1 MARNANR
8 AIFFVFLMVF
18 ATITPMVGSVSA
30 HSAIILT
37 LDKPHVVLEGGN
49 SENITMTIENN
60 GSSIESYN
68 ISLDLAGLSNVW
80 NITSVN
86 QSVNGVLPTFEVDTT
101 LIVRLDVGAEPS
113 DSGSFVINVSE
124 QDSDIHSL
132 ISVYVTVSPSYAS
145 SISFNTVNGPLQQM
159 NAGTTTNFTIDVSND
174 GNAPD
179 TILLDVDAEPDLA
192 AFWANFNNN
201 TGNNSNNNSGSD
213 SNNTSNNTSTNVTV
227 PANVL
232 MYGNSYIYTHNVDSI
247 LAQIFNS
254 VGQHNSTIAN
264 TAGSMKF
271 PQHWSNINTSGNTW
285 NTSLRDSGH
294 DWDYV
299 VLQDQSQIPG
309 FQRTNQE
316 WIDSK
321 DSAVLI
327 ADAVEDENSEVIL
340 MMTWGRRSGDPSNP
354 VRYSNFTNMQDEL
367 ASGYTDFHDNMT
379 NPSRDVWIAPVGL
392 AFQNIYY
399 NVLDSGSTPTL
410 PGNTFYD
417 LYDPDG
423 SHPSMTGSYLAA
435 CVLYATITGE
445 SAIEVN
451 DSIAIAANLKLE
463 LQQAA
468 DDTVFNQTSNI
479 DYPWENGSQT
489 TSMSQNRVV
498 PPGWN
503 LVFDDSQMSNV
514 PAYSDV
520 QTTLQVSVPSNAQ
533 PGYYGF
539 NLFSASTNGNNSNS
553 YTFVVEVLPEN
564 NLSFSFLDQANDFIP
579 GQSITTSLQVTN
591 TGNAELDLNWNLTS
605 QSGPCTVNLIDAS
618 STSFMPGDVND
629 IGFMVGVDSSADKS
643 HDCELLLNGEGLHG
657 DYAYVA
663 EPFEFTINVDELVAF
678 ELTHTYSQAISLTP
692 QTAESYQLRLYNN
705 GSETVE
711 FLLDFTSQSP
721 LTTNLLSSTNINVQ
735 SGQVGLWNLSTD
747 IGQGYTGLMSQNFAV
762 TYQNI
767 TSNNVVTFDIQTVP
781 GLSVS
786 GPLDGRITTKP
797 GSSVDVDIELTNSGT
812 MDLNLTA
819 SVSGL
824 PTGAEVIF
832 SSIEVDLDAGNSET
846 ITMSLSMTSTAQ
858 SGSYPINITYSSD
871 EVTKSLNLELQVA
884 QSVGLT
890 VNSISNN
897 IAAGPISEVTYT
909 FEVTNLGSAS
919 DTFFVS
925 LGFDDS
931 NNASTWFDTTL
942 STTSINLDSS
952 STQAVTIQLRER
964 LAGAPANGCDVD
976 IIVTSSNDDT
986 ISSSISFK
994 IIPIQASAQLT
1005 ILADDNSALPGQSIS
1020 GDVVVTNTGTGEDQ
1034 FLLTTV
1040 GQDCGLSEIFTLPAG
1055 SSSQAFEWSCLIEE
1069 TASAG
1074 LSSFNFR
1081 VTSNARSNYVLEQIE
1096 IFTVEPNWG
1105 GDGILEISFGD
1116 SMLSMASSGGSSTTV
1131 TVKNLANAPLS
1142 GSLFI
1147 LGSDESLFD
1156 VTIRPMNSNT
1166 TSNEFSL
1173 ANGQTTVFELLI
1185 NSRVS
1190 ESESANLRVSAS
1202 LLIDGVTYTEESTDL
1217 PVMVDGPEL
1226 PPNGIELPF
1235 GIEFDEEQTISIMAG
1250 GWVFSLLL
1258 LLLMNALR
1266 KRRKSIRLNATVE
1279 ESSQYGSEDS
1289 GKPNKNSKEK
1299 QVVAH
1304 QLKSNECRMTPDNKV
1319 NCPFCDA
1326 KLGVPRGSVPPFKF
1340 TCPQCEKKIRV
1351 VENQKF

>member
-417 LYDPDG
+417 LYDTDG